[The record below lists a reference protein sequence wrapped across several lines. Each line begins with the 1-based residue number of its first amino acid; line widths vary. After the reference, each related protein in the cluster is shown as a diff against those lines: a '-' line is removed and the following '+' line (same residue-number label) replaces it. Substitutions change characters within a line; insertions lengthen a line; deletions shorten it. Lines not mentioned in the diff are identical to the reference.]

1 MEDKQIIKV
10 LIVVAAVLILV
21 IEGMTFFGLIGSIL
35 GDGGGDGGNT
45 DTATPVDRVGSGE
58 ELLSETDRAETL
70 TTLSLQSGDRW
81 TLTVTVTVENTGDTP
96 YELRL
101 GTLRTTDGDAYET
114 SATTGAIAPNETG
127 TVTAQWSLPSGAAP
141 DTVAVTA
148 VENPTGAS
156 RVVVDRQV
164 ALGRVPVQG

>member
-1 MEDKQIIKV
+1 MEDKQIIKA
-10 LIVVAAVLILV
+10 LIIVAAVLVLV
-21 IEGMTFFGLIGSIL
+21 IEGMTFFGLVGSIL
-35 GDGGGDGGNT
+35 GGGGDGAAT
-45 DTATPVDRVGSGE
+45 DAATPVDRVGSGD
-58 ELLSETDRAETL
+58 ELLSETDRTETL
-70 TTLSLQSGDRW
+70 TTFSLQSGDRW

-101 GTLRTTDGDAYET
+101 GTIRTTDGDAYEA
-114 SATTGAIAPNETG
+114 SATTGPIAPNETG
-127 TVTAQWSLPSGAAP
+127 TVTAQWSMSSGATP

-156 RVVVDRQV
+156 RVLVEREV